1 MQSPPSTLESQGP
14 RGDHQC
20 TEGRWGSELLSLWEP
35 VSSAVK
41 QKPKRHVAGWREA
54 RRHTDG
60 CPQWALRGHPVPQ
73 VAHIITQPV
82 LTTIRIPIL
91 EVRKVGCRKMR
102 KLAHKPPVNCSAGIQ
117 AQATSLQRSSVRS
130 PAHAGS
136 TGQLQTHTCKSRK
149 ERNPQGNKSSSNDN
163 TVRASGIHKLR
174 QWVPSKATPCRTPE
188 IQSQPSCP
196 SGSREPVPLRLGGH
210 HPAWRRSR
218 RMTWGLCPAPARAF
232 TSHTTNSSA
241 SCLGNSQPRHVLASA
256 ETRAKYSF
264 HACDKNTECQ
274 AQSKALLYNSDLLAE

>member
-1 MQSPPSTLESQGP
+1 MVCVRVRVCVFVYRARKNAVHRLRLVDRALTEQSPLAITPEHPGEPGSPWGP
-14 RGDHQC
+14 PMH
-20 TEGRWGSELLSLWEP
+20 GRQMGSESLSLWEP

-41 QKPKRHVAGWREA
+41 QKPKRHVTGWREA

-91 EVRKVGCRKMR
+91 EVRKVGCRKTR
-102 KLAHKPPVNCSAGIQ
+102 KLAHEPPINCSAGIQ

-163 TVRASGIHKLR
+163 TVRASEFTSY
-174 QWVPSKATPCRTPE
+174 V
-188 IQSQPSCP
+188 
-196 SGSREPVPLRLGGH
+196 SGF
-210 HPAWRRSR
+210 HPRRHRVALRRSS
-218 RMTWGLCPAPARAF
+218 P
-232 TSHTTNSSA
+232 SHPVQVEAWWSPSS
-241 SCLGNSQPRHVLASA
+241 
-256 ETRAKYSF
+256 
-264 HACDKNTECQ
+264 
-274 AQSKALLYNSDLLAE
+274 LAEKPQDDLGPLSSPCQSLHHTHSQQLSQLPRLQPT